1 GARRAVCR
9 PAWRFFA
16 SSSARRR
23 RRRRAPVD
31 QRGEADAAERQPF
44 VDDGDVTPV
53 VCLVDR
59 AVRRH
64 ERRFRERVRLQRPF
78 RRSADWTRVELLA
91 AYQVAERFEIAG
103 IVERSMRDERTVP
116 YTVEIARARVVR
128 IATARLLAEDD
139 DRDAVAA
146 ALDAE
151 RVEWLM
157 QIADQMHEELER
169 DR

>member
-1 GARRAVCR
+1 
-9 PAWRFFA
+9 
-16 SSSARRR
+16 
-23 RRRRAPVD
+23 
-31 QRGEADAAERQPF
+31 QRQ
-44 VDDGDVTPV
+44 
-53 VCLVDR
+53 
-59 AVRRH
+59 
-64 ERRFRERVRLQRPF
+64 F

-128 IATARLLAEDD
+128 IATARLLAEDG

-157 QIADQMHEELER
+157 QIADQMHEELGR
-169 DR
+169 DRAIRAIEGHVRQPLLVVGNAIDDAVAPLVEARAGRHRRLQQAVAIAIVAGRVGRNVDEMPV